1 MPVRNAAVSDA
12 RNATT
17 SATSRGVPS
26 RPTAVSET
34 LRSNAPVLSASAKV
48 IAVGTR
54 DGATQFT
61 VIPSHSEDRS
71 GAAVRDRVR
80 HRHRVQDL
88 PRGGHRVLP
97 GSVQHHRRDSRRRSD
112 LQCCRSEDE
121 LSNSGSRRSWRMAL
135 VRIPTAP
142 FQNRRSCQR
151 GLTDESSFL
160 RSEIAVRWRHADGVE
175 TTRS

>member
-61 VIPSHSEDRS
+61 VIPSHSEDALAPLFVIAFGIGIESKICLVAVTVFFLVLFSTIDGIRDVDPTCS
-71 GAAVRDRVR
+71 AAV
-80 HRHRVQDL
+80 L
-88 PRGGHRVLP
+88 KM
-97 GSVQHHRRDSRRRSD
+97 
-112 LQCCRSEDE
+112 
-121 LSNSGSRRSWRMAL
+121 N
-135 VRIPTAP
+135 
-142 FQNRRSCQR
+142 
-151 GLTDESSFL
+151 
-160 RSEIAVRWRHADGVE
+160 
-175 TTRS
+175 